1 MLYKQVNRV
10 SVSSTFVPTWA
21 YVFLIY
27 FEMNCL
33 LNCLS
38 AFKPHYCWWYI
49 DDVFAWVTL
58 LQHLDAFKN
67 FSNSQHANMSSAI
80 ENEKQ
85 TRLFVKMKTTV
96 KLPLK

>member
-1 MLYKQVNRV
+1 MLYKQVDRV
-10 SVSSTFVPTWA
+10 TISSTFVPTWA
-21 YVFLIY
+21 YLFLIY

-38 AFKPHYCWWYI
+38 TFKPHYCWWYI
-49 DDVFAWVTL
+49 DDIFAWFPL
-58 LQHLDAFKN
+58 LQHLDTFQN